1 VGDKA
6 TCDLWER
13 ERVVISGR
21 DSELSSVGETASCDL
36 W

>member
-21 DSELSSVGETASCDL
+21 DSELCSVGDS
-36 W
+36 